1 MNDEAQVEVEGED
14 HTPDVDIDR
23 RLGASL
29 AVSDLEVAYGDAL
42 SVLHGIDLVVPA
54 GRIVALLGANGS
66 GKTTLLRAIIGLI
79 LMHRGRI
86 TAGTVLL
93 DGREIQGSSPA
104 AIVRGGLAQVMEGR
118 RIFAELTVEEN
129 LRAGAATRKDKAG
142 IAASFDEVVT
152 LFPTLAERRKQV
164 AGYLSGG
171 EQQMVAMGRA
181 LMAAPRLLVL
191 DEPSLGLAPLIV
203 EQIAEIVTD
212 INARGTSV
220 LLVEQNATM
229 ALGVAHDGY
238 ILETG
243 RIARHGPAAELR
255 EDADIQEFYLGV
267 SDAGRQSFRDVKTYR
282 PAKTWSLR

>member
-54 GRIVALLGANGS
+54 GRIVALLGANGA
-66 GKTTLLRAIIGLI
+66 GKTTLLRAISGLI
-79 LMHRGRI
+79 RMHRGRI

-152 LFPTLAERRKQV
+152 LFPKLAERRKQV

-203 EQIAEIVTD
+203 QQIFDAIGRIAREEGVT
-212 INARGTSV
+212 IF
-220 LLVEQNATM
+220 LVEQNAYH
-229 ALGVAHDGY
+229 ALRLADRGY
-238 ILETG
+238 VLVNGRVRLSGRGGELLANAEVRAAYLEG
-243 RIARHGPAAELR
+243 GQA
-255 EDADIQEFYLGV
+255 
-267 SDAGRQSFRDVKTYR
+267 
-282 PAKTWSLR
+282 